1 MFTVKIESED
11 NSRTSL
17 RSWSSVDVFTRDSDT
32 FELLMEYERQKEHD
46 FPTEEE
52 EKEWLDCLDTH
63 KAILRT
69 VDGESEYF
77 LCDWEVAFITDQ
89 SGKTVHIVR

>member
-17 RSWSSVDVFTRDSDT
+17 RTWSSVDVFTRDSET
-32 FELLMEYERQKEHD
+32 FDLLINYEKGKAHD
-46 FPTEEE
+46 FATDEE
-52 EKEWLDCLDTH
+52 EKEYLEGLDSH

-69 VDGESEYF
+69 IDGQDEYF